1 MLEPS
6 RELDLARLAILS
18 LQGSG
23 ESEDFSGYVQ
33 GTACVSKNSRDVLRS
48 SKTVSRA
55 CAGAYSTRT
64 SWGNMVIWIKYLSA
78 HIKMGTESQ
87 KTLLPSTPKSL
98 AGFNPINSH

>member
-23 ESEDFSGYVQ
+23 ESEDFSGRCPRYSVYME
-33 GTACVSKNSRDVLRS
+33 GSRDVLRS

-55 CAGAYSTRT
+55 CAGAYSTR
-64 SWGNMVIWIKYLSA
+64 SSGSNIVIWIEYLSA
-78 HIKMGTESQ
+78 YIKMGPESQ
-87 KTLLPSTPKSL
+87 KALLPSTPKSL